1 MARIPFLP
9 TAALVLAVALHGT
22 IHAAPP
28 EQALP
33 SRIEAV
39 TVYRSGAQVTRIGR
53 TELSKGAQRIVF
65 KDLSAEADPATLQV
79 TAPEGVRILSVKHR
93 LDHGR
98 DPESDPEVKR
108 LEERI
113 RTIER
118 AIQDHQVRIGILQQ
132 EEARLLKN
140 EVVHAGER
148 GTLPE
153 LLRAMNDYHRDRITA
168 IRTGVVDRER
178 NIGTLRDEAQQAHLT
193 LGQLRSRK
201 PRASSEVIVELEAAK
216 AMTALLSL
224 RYVVRSAGWSPQYD
238 IRVDRLSE
246 PLTLAYKANVYQ
258 STGEDWKDVALE
270 LSSGDPQQNA
280 VMPQLVVW
288 RLDAGNRVVTVRRD
302 VRPHDASVREVRGII
317 RDAYTGEPLPF
328 VNVAVVSSSGETLN
342 GAASN
347 FDGFYAV
354 AIPPGGRSLKYSY
367 IAYQS
372 HQQDIHGHTMNV
384 ELRPS
389 TVELSALEVVQYR
402 APLIDRD
409 GGATTIHREDL
420 LSMPGRQVESRA
432 TVMMGVQHVHGARV
446 KSGGIPANF
455 ADADSDDSGPDVTIR
470 RRSTHFALRI
480 AQPYSI
486 PTDGQGHLV
495 AVQEHVLAC
504 TYRHY
509 AVPKLEPS
517 AFLFAKTTGWD
528 TLDLLPGP
536 AMLHFEG
543 SFIGESFLD
552 SEQVGDTLDISL
564 GKDRGVVVQRT
575 RQRELSR
582 RNFTGSRRTETI
594 GWELEVRNTKADPIE
609 LMITDQVPV
618 PVRSD
623 IEMNLLRHDAT
634 NVDAERGFLH
644 WRLDIPPRSAAKRAF
659 GYAVKAPRNMVLVL
673 E

>member
-1 MARIPFLP
+1 MARIPFLLS
-9 TAALVLAVALHGT
+9 AKLILVFALHGNGRAGT
-22 IHAAPP
+22 P
-28 EQALP
+28 EQVLT

-39 TVYRSGAQVTRIGR
+39 TVYRNGAQVTRTGR
-53 TELSKGAQRIVF
+53 IDLAKGTHRIVF
-65 KDLSAEADPATLQV
+65 KDLSEEADPATLQV
-79 TAPEGVRILSVKHR
+79 SAPEGVRILSVKHR

-113 RTIER
+113 HTIER
-118 AIQDHQVRIGILQQ
+118 SIQDHQVRIGILQQ
-132 EEARLLKN
+132 EEVRLLKN

-153 LLRAMNDYHRDRITA
+153 LLRAMNEYHRERVTA
-168 IRTGVVDRER
+168 IRTGVVERER

-201 PRASSEVIVELEAAK
+201 PRSSSDVLVELETTK
-216 AMTALLSL
+216 AISGMFSL

-238 IRVDRLSE
+238 IRVGRLSE
-246 PLTLAYKANVYQ
+246 PLSLAYKANVYQ
-258 STGEDWKDVALE
+258 STGEDWMDVALE
-270 LSSGDPQQNA
+270 LSSGDPQQSA
-280 VMPQLVVW
+280 LMPQLAIW
-288 RLDAGNRVVTVRRD
+288 HLDAGNRAATVRRE

-317 RDAYTGEPLPF
+317 RDASTGEPLPF

-367 IAYQS
+367 VAYE
-372 HQQDIHGHTMNV
+372 HWQQDIHSSNMNV

-389 TVELSALEVVQYR
+389 AVQLSAVEVVQYR
-402 APLIDRD
+402 TPLIDRD

-420 LSMPGRQVESRA
+420 RSMPGRQVESRMIA
-432 TVMMGVQHVHGARV
+432 MMGVQHVHGARV
-446 KSGGIPANF
+446 KSGGIPANY

-495 AVQEHVLAC
+495 AVQEHALAC

-517 AFLFAKTTGWD
+517 AFLFAKATGWD

-536 AMLHFEG
+536 AMLHFDG

-564 GKDRGVVVQRT
+564 GKDRSVVVQRT

-582 RNFTGSRRTETI
+582 RNLTGGRRTETI

-609 LMITDQVPV
+609 LMITDQVPI
-618 PVRSD
+618 PVHSD
-623 IEMNLLRHDAT
+623 IEVDLLRHDAT

-644 WRLDIPPRSAAKRAF
+644 WRLDIPPRHAAKRGF
-659 GYAVKAPRNMVLVL
+659 GYAVKAPRNMILVL